1 MLNVGY
7 LQLKS
12 LYMVIGSDSFNDKIL
27 SI

>member
-12 LYMVIGSDSFNDKIL
+12 LYMVIGFDSFNDKIS